1 MLGDYRMKICPN
13 CGTPLERHKE
23 AKKIIWICPICNYRT
38 EDTATDQSVQYGITF
53 KPKSRNDD
61 VIIEDKQRF
70 GALSEVTSCPKC
82 GHSPVYYTF
91 LQTRAADEPPV
102 RLYKCP
108 KCGYSWR
115 EYS

>member
-1 MLGDYRMKICPN
+1 MKLCPN
-13 CGTPLERHKE
+13 CGTPLERKKE
-23 AKKIIWICPICNYRT
+23 GSYIIRICPVCGYRET
-38 EDTATDQSVQYGITF
+38 SKTTDDVSMGGITF
-53 KPKSRNDD
+53 KPKEVRSDAI
-61 VIIEDKQRF
+61 VEEKKRF
-70 GALSEVTSCPKC
+70 GALSEITSCPKC